1 VNKEEIENFVMAQEP
16 GRYVCPKCS
25 PDRKKKFEKTLNIQP
40 DEEGVMYQ
48 CWHCEISGKVF
59 YEKDFKGLDFWDN
72 KAKVKAISK
81 PKQVDTGLMN
91 EYLISRGIDPKLI
104 TGYQVCGGTKY
115 FPNGGE
121 MDALGFVYG
130 DYEAIKWRGI
140 HEKYFVQDGSAKV
153 LWGLENYREQEIK
166 TLVITEGEIDCLSVV
181 SAINSEAATKGIDP
195 DSCLVLSVPNGAPQR
210 VSNKR
215 VDAKDDRKFS
225 YLWHSKEI
233 FESAEKII
241 LALDDD
247 EPGVALG
254 EEIMRRVGRAK
265 CYHLELP
272 DNCKDSN
279 DILRKHGAGMLVDLI
294 REATPTPLVGVYS
307 AADYSDDVNFL
318 YERGLM
324 GGKSTGFRDLDSL
337 YTVLQGQLT
346 VVTGLPGSGKSEWVD
361 AVMVNL
367 AEQHDWKFA
376 VASFENPPPLHII
389 KLCEKRARLPF
400 FEGRNERM
408 TEEQMAE
415 ARSWVNDH
423 FAFLDSKDG
432 EPATVDSI
440 IERTKMAV
448 LRLGC
453 RGLVIDPYNYIAQTQ
468 TENEHQS
475 ISEMLTRMV
484 QFARSHDLHIW
495 FIAHPAKMR
504 ANDAGKMPVP
514 NGNHISGSAAWFA
527 KADCGVTVQREG
539 DHIAVHSWKCRFKW
553 VGTVGECKLQY
564 DPVCGRYID
573 WEGHFD
579 PNDPVTWPQ
588 DRRRDW
594 NETEKD
600 WDISF

>member
-1 VNKEEIENFVMAQEP
+1 MRSTLFKMA
-16 GRYVCPKCS
+16 
-25 PDRKKKFEKTLNIQP
+25 
-40 DEEGVMYQ
+40 
-48 CWHCEISGKVF
+48 
-59 YEKDFKGLDFWDN
+59 
-72 KAKVKAISK
+72 
-81 PKQVDTGLMN
+81 
-91 EYLISRGIDPKLI
+91 
-104 TGYQVCGGTKY
+104 
-115 FPNGGE
+115 
-121 MDALGFVYG
+121 
-130 DYEAIKWRGI
+130 
-140 HEKYFVQDGSAKV
+140 SAKV

-408 TEEQMAE
+408 TEDQMAE
-415 ARSWVNDH
+415 ARSWVNEH

-432 EPATVDSI
+432 EPATV
-440 IERTKMAV
+440 
-448 LRLGC
+448 
-453 RGLVIDPYNYIAQTQ
+453 GLN
-468 TENEHQS
+468 H
-475 ISEMLTRMV
+475 
-484 QFARSHDLHIW
+484 
-495 FIAHPAKMR
+495 R
-504 ANDAGKMPVP
+504 ANQDGCVEAG
-514 NGNHISGSAAWFA
+514 
-527 KADCGVTVQREG
+527 VQRFG
-539 DHIAVHSWKCRFKW
+539 DRSVQLHRPNPNRKRTSVDQRNVNPYGSVRTQSRSAHMVHRTPCQR
-553 VGTVGECKLQY
+553 
-564 DPVCGRYID
+564 
-573 WEGHFD
+573 
-579 PNDPVTWPQ
+579 
-588 DRRRDW
+588 
-594 NETEKD
+594 
-600 WDISF
+600 